1 MKKVKNLRVKLGR
14 LERKLDKIVF
24 HRSYERKDEIRST
37 ERNMFRFS
45 NKSDNYDIDSRIDY
59 IKRKNLSITYKI

>member
-1 MKKVKNLRVKLGR
+1 MKKIKNFKIRLGG
-14 LERKLDKIVF
+14 LERKLDKIIF
-24 HRSYERKDEIRST
+24 HKSYERKDEIRST

>member
-1 MKKVKNLRVKLGR
+1 MKKVKNFKIRLGG

-24 HRSYERKDEIRST
+24 YRSYERKEEIRST
-37 ERNMFRFS
+37 ERNMFRVS

-59 IKRKNLSITYKI
+59 IKRKNLAITYKI

>member
-24 HRSYERKDEIRST
+24 YRSYERKDEIRST

-59 IKRKNLSITYKI
+59 IKRKNLSVTYKI

>member
-1 MKKVKNLRVKLGR
+1 MKKVKNLRVKHDR

-24 HRSYERKDEIRST
+24 YRSYERKDEIRST

-45 NKSDNYDIDSRIDY
+45 NKTDNYDIDSRIDY
-59 IKRKNLSITYKI
+59 IKIKNQSITDKI

>member
-14 LERKLDKIVF
+14 LERKLDKIF
-24 HRSYERKDEIRST
+24 FYRSYERKDEIRST

>member
-24 HRSYERKDEIRST
+24 YRSYERKDEIRST